1 MNKSTTNNKVVF
13 LYPKVMKQLN
23 IPFKLGMQY
32 DNWEFD
38 LKVIKD
44 RMQGFDSYIY
54 IGKKFNKFLN
64 YSKYK
69 TELIF
74 NLDILEAVLISFE
87 SSNSD
92 YNELSEIVNLKLNC
106 LCETLE
112 NNEVKICRFVT
123 KSNEVWILETT
134 SNLYLLVSNIKY
146 SLDIINSLL
155 C

>member
-1 MNKSTTNNKVVF
+1 
-13 LYPKVMKQLN
+13 MKQLN

-38 LKVIKD
+38 LVVTKD
-44 RMQGFDSYIY
+44 RVQGFDSYIY

-74 NLDILEAVLISFE
+74 NLDVLEAVLISFE
-87 SSNSD
+87 SSNSE

-112 NNEVKICRFVT
+112 NNEVEICRFVT
-123 KSNEVWILETT
+123 KSNEVWILKTK
-134 SNLYLLVSNIKY
+134 SNLYVLVCKNKY
-146 SLDIINSLL
+146 SINVISTLL
-155 C
+155 

>member
-1 MNKSTTNNKVVF
+1 
-13 LYPKVMKQLN
+13 MKQLN

-38 LKVIKD
+38 LEVTKD
-44 RMQGFDSYIY
+44 RIEGCDSYIY
-54 IGKKFNKFLN
+54 IGKEFNKFLN

-74 NLDILEAVLISFE
+74 NLDILEAVLVTFE
-87 SSNSD
+87 NSNSD

-106 LCETLE
+106 FSETLE

-123 KSNEVWILETT
+123 NLNEVWILKTT
-134 SNLYLLVSNIKY
+134 SNLYLLVSNTKY
-146 SLDIINSLL
+146 SQDIINSLL

>member
-1 MNKSTTNNKVVF
+1 MNKLTTNNKVVF

-32 DNWEFD
+32 DSWEFD
-38 LKVIKD
+38 LEVTKD
-44 RMQGFDSYIY
+44 RIEGCDSYIY
-54 IGKKFNKFLN
+54 TGKKFNKFMN

-87 SSNSD
+87 NSNSD

-106 LCETLE
+106 FSETLE

-123 KSNEVWILETT
+123 KSNEVWILKTT
-134 SNLYLLVSNIKY
+134 SNLYVLVSNNRY
-146 SLDIINSLL
+146 SMNVISTLL
-155 C
+155 

>member
-1 MNKSTTNNKVVF
+1 
-13 LYPKVMKQLN
+13 MKQLN

-38 LKVIKD
+38 LEVTKD
-44 RMQGFDSYIY
+44 RIQGCDSYIY
-54 IGKKFNKFLN
+54 TGKKFNKFLN

-74 NLDILEAVLISFE
+74 SFDILEAVLISFE

-106 LCETLE
+106 LCENLE
-112 NNEVKICRFVT
+112 NSEVKICRFVT
-123 KSNEVWILETT
+123 KSNEVWILKTK
-134 SNLYLLVSNIKY
+134 SDLFFLVSNTKY
-146 SLDIINSLL
+146 SLSLVNTL
-155 C
+155 LW

>member
-1 MNKSTTNNKVVF
+1 
-13 LYPKVMKQLN
+13 MKQLN

-38 LKVIKD
+38 LEVTKD
-44 RMQGFDSYIY
+44 RIQGFDSYFY
-54 IGKKFNKFLN
+54 TGKKFNKFLN

-92 YNELSEIVNLKLNC
+92 FNELTEIVNLKLNC
-106 LCETLE
+106 LFENLE
-112 NNEVKICRFVT
+112 NSEVKICRFVT

-134 SNLYLLVSNIKY
+134 SNLYLLVSNSKY
-146 SLDIINSLL
+146 SLCLVNTLL
-155 C
+155 W

>member
-1 MNKSTTNNKVVF
+1 
-13 LYPKVMKQLN
+13 MKQLN
-23 IPFKLGMQY
+23 IPFKLGMQF

-38 LKVIKD
+38 LELVKD
-44 RMQGFDSYIY
+44 RVQGFDSYIY

-74 NLDILEAVLISFE
+74 NLDVLEAVLISFE

-123 KSNEVWILETT
+123 KSNEIWILKTK
-134 SNLYLLVSNIKY
+134 SNLYVLVCNNKY
-146 SLDIINSLL
+146 SMKVISTLL
-155 C
+155 

>member
-1 MNKSTTNNKVVF
+1 
-13 LYPKVMKQLN
+13 MKQLN

-38 LKVIKD
+38 LEVTKD
-44 RMQGFDSYIY
+44 RIEGCDSYIY
-54 IGKKFNKFLN
+54 KGKKFNKFLN

-74 NLDILEAVLISFE
+74 SLDILEAVLISFE
-87 SSNSD
+87 NSNSD

-106 LCETLE
+106 FSETLE

-123 KSNEVWILETT
+123 KLNEVWILKTT
-134 SNLYLLVSNIKY
+134 SNLYFLVSNNSY
-146 SLDIINSLL
+146 SMNLISTLL
-155 C
+155 

>member
-1 MNKSTTNNKVVF
+1 MNKLTTNNKVVF

-32 DNWEFD
+32 DNWELD
-38 LKVIKD
+38 LEVTKD
-44 RMQGFDSYIY
+44 RIDGCDSYIY
-54 IGKKFNKFLN
+54 TGKKFNKFLN

-87 SSNSD
+87 NSNSGYD
-92 YNELSEIVNLKLNC
+92 ELSEIVNLKLNC
-106 LCETLE
+106 FSETLE

-123 KSNEVWILETT
+123 KSNEVWILKTT
-134 SNLYLLVSNIKY
+134 SNLYVLVSNNRFSMNVICT
-146 SLDIINSLL
+146 LL
-155 C
+155 

>member
-1 MNKSTTNNKVVF
+1 
-13 LYPKVMKQLN
+13 MKQLN

-38 LKVIKD
+38 LEVTKD
-44 RMQGFDSYIY
+44 RIEGCDSYIY
-54 IGKKFNKFLN
+54 IGKEFNKFLN

-74 NLDILEAVLISFE
+74 NLDVLEAVLISFE

-92 YNELSEIVNLKLNC
+92 FNELSEIVNLKLNC

-123 KSNEVWILETT
+123 KSNEVWILKTT
-134 SNLYLLVSNIKY
+134 SNLYLLVSNNLVKFLVTNY
-146 SLDIINSLL
+146 TTKL
-155 C
+155 

>member
-1 MNKSTTNNKVVF
+1 MVF

-38 LKVIKD
+38 LEVTKD
-44 RMQGFDSYIY
+44 RIKGCDSYIY
-54 IGKKFNKFLN
+54 MGKKFNKFLN

-74 NLDILEAVLISFE
+74 NLDVLEAVLISFE
-87 SSNSD
+87 NSNSD

-106 LCETLE
+106 FSETLE

-123 KSNEVWILETT
+123 KSNEVWILKTK

-146 SLDIINSLL
+146 LLDIINSLL

>member
-1 MNKSTTNNKVVF
+1 
-13 LYPKVMKQLN
+13 MKQLN

-38 LKVIKD
+38 LEVTKGRIE
-44 RMQGFDSYIY
+44 GCDSYIY

-74 NLDILEAVLISFE
+74 NLDVLEAVLISFE
-87 SSNSD
+87 NSNSD

-106 LCETLE
+106 FSETLE

-123 KSNEVWILETT
+123 KSNEVWILKTK

-146 SLDIINSLL
+146 LLDIINSLL

>member
-1 MNKSTTNNKVVF
+1 
-13 LYPKVMKQLN
+13 MKQLN

-38 LKVIKD
+38 LEITKD
-44 RMQGFDSYIY
+44 RVQGFDSYIY
-54 IGKKFNKFLN
+54 VGKMFNKFLN

-74 NLDILEAVLISFE
+74 NLDVLEAVLISFE
-87 SSNSD
+87 SLNSD
-92 YNELSEIVNLKLNC
+92 FNELFEIVNLKLNC

-123 KSNEVWILETT
+123 KSNEVWILKAE
-134 SNLYLLVSNIKY
+134 SNLYVLVCNNKCSMNVISTLL
-146 SLDIINSLL
+146 
-155 C
+155 

>member
-1 MNKSTTNNKVVF
+1 
-13 LYPKVMKQLN
+13 MKQLN

-38 LKVIKD
+38 LEVTKGRIE
-44 RMQGFDSYIY
+44 GCDSYIY

-74 NLDILEAVLISFE
+74 NLDVLEAVLISFE
-87 SSNSD
+87 NSNSD

-106 LCETLE
+106 FSETLE

-123 KSNEVWILETT
+123 KSNEVWILKTT
-134 SNLYLLVSNIKY
+134 SNLYFLVSNNRY
-146 SLDIINSLL
+146 SMNVISTLL
-155 C
+155 

>member
-1 MNKSTTNNKVVF
+1 MQTTINKVVF
-13 LYPKVMKQLN
+13 LYPKVMRQLN

-38 LKVIKD
+38 LEVTKD
-44 RMQGFDSYIY
+44 RVLGFDSYIY

-74 NLDILEAVLISFE
+74 NLDVLEAVLISFE

-92 YNELSEIVNLKLNC
+92 FNELSEIVNLKLNC

-123 KSNEVWILETT
+123 KSNEVWILKTT

-146 SLDIINSLL
+146 LLDIINSLL

>member
-1 MNKSTTNNKVVF
+1 
-13 LYPKVMKQLN
+13 MKQLN

-38 LKVIKD
+38 LEVTKD
-44 RMQGFDSYIY
+44 RIECCDSYNY
-54 IGKKFNKFLN
+54 TGKKFNKFLN
-64 YSKYK
+64 YSKYI

-87 SSNSD
+87 NSNSD

-106 LCETLE
+106 FSETLE

-123 KSNEVWILETT
+123 KSNEVWILKTT

>member
-1 MNKSTTNNKVVF
+1 MR
-13 LYPKVMKQLN
+13 QLN

-38 LKVIKD
+38 LEVTKD
-44 RMQGFDSYIY
+44 RVLGFDSYIY

-74 NLDILEAVLISFE
+74 NLDVLEAVLISFE

-92 YNELSEIVNLKLNC
+92 FNELSEIVNLKLNC

-123 KSNEVWILETT
+123 KSNEVWILKTT

-146 SLDIINSLL
+146 LLDIINSLL

>member
-1 MNKSTTNNKVVF
+1 
-13 LYPKVMKQLN
+13 MKQLN

-38 LKVIKD
+38 LEVTKD
-44 RMQGFDSYIY
+44 RIEGCDSYIY
-54 IGKKFNKFLN
+54 TGKKFNKF
-64 YSKYK
+64 KYK

-87 SSNSD
+87 NSNSD

-106 LCETLE
+106 FSETLE

-123 KSNEVWILETT
+123 KSNEVWILKTT
-134 SNLYLLVSNIKY
+134 SNLYVLVSNNRY
-146 SLDIINSLL
+146 SITVISTLL
-155 C
+155 

>member
-1 MNKSTTNNKVVF
+1 
-13 LYPKVMKQLN
+13 MKQLN

-38 LKVIKD
+38 LEVTKD
-44 RMQGFDSYIY
+44 RIEGCDSYIY
-54 IGKKFNKFLN
+54 IGKKFNKFLK

-74 NLDILEAVLISFE
+74 NLDILESVLISFE
-87 SSNSD
+87 NSNSD

-106 LCETLE
+106 SSETLE

-123 KSNEVWILETT
+123 KSNEVWILKTT
-134 SNLYLLVSNIKY
+134 SNLYVLVSNNRY
-146 SLDIINSLL
+146 SMNVISTLL
-155 C
+155 

>member
-1 MNKSTTNNKVVF
+1 VVF
-13 LYPKVMKQLN
+13 LYPKVVKQLN

-32 DNWEFD
+32 DNCEFD
-38 LKVIKD
+38 LEVTKD
-44 RMQGFDSYIY
+44 RIEGCDSYIY

-87 SSNSD
+87 NSNSD

-106 LCETLE
+106 FSETLE

-123 KSNEVWILETT
+123 KSNEVWILKTT
-134 SNLYLLVSNIKY
+134 SNLYVLVSNNRY
-146 SLDIINSLL
+146 SMNVISTLL
-155 C
+155 

>member
-1 MNKSTTNNKVVF
+1 
-13 LYPKVMKQLN
+13 MKQLN

-38 LKVIKD
+38 LEVTKD
-44 RMQGFDSYIY
+44 RIEGCDSYY

-64 YSKYK
+64 YNKYK

-74 NLDILEAVLISFE
+74 NLDVLEAVLISFE
-87 SSNSD
+87 NSNSD

-123 KSNEVWILETT
+123 KSNEVWILKTT
-134 SNLYLLVSNIKY
+134 SNLYLLVSNTKY

-155 C
+155 